1 MSLQAGWRYLAI
13 IWRHKWIVVP
23 LVVIP
28 TAAAFFLSHKQ
39 ERMYQGTAEVL
50 LQRQNLANALTNLP
64 DPSTG
69 STDAIRL
76 LETQASVARS
86 INVAKLVVAADPTA
100 GVSADDVLARSK
112 VAAERNADLLRF
124 SVENPDPA
132 KAILLSNQYAKA
144 FTIYRGQLDTRAVQ
158 TAIRSVNKKLEALH
172 SETSSTLRNSL
183 EEKKEQLDTLQA
195 LQTSNATVVNPA
207 RAAVKTAPRTKRN
220 VVAGFVLGC
229 VLALLI
235 ALALESRPPRARPAE
250 PLPDEQAPH
259 RTHTEQLV

>member
-23 LVVIP
+23 LVILP
-28 TAAAFFLSHKQ
+28 TVAAFALSHKQ
-39 ERMYQGTAEVL
+39 ERKYQGTAEVL

-64 DPSTG
+64 DPATDS
-69 STDAIRL
+69 SDAIRV

-86 INVAKLVVAADPTA
+86 INVAKLVVAKDPGA
-100 GVSADDVLARSK
+100 GLSADEVLAQST
-112 VAAERNADLLRF
+112 VDAERNADLLEFR
-124 SVENPDPA
+124 VEDPDPA
-132 KAILLSNQYAKA
+132 KAVRLSNEYAKA

-158 TAIRSVNKKLEALH
+158 TAIRSVNQKLRALH
-172 SETSSTLRNSL
+172 SEGSSTLRTSL

-229 VLALLI
+229 LLALLV
-235 ALALESRPPRARPAE
+235 ALALESRPRRSRPDE
-250 PLPDEQAPH
+250 SLPDEQASQH
-259 RTHTEQLV
+259 AHTEQLV

>member
-1 MSLQAGWRYLAI
+1 MDLQAGWRYLAI
-13 IWRHKWIVVP
+13 IWRRKWIVVP

-86 INVAKLVVAADPTA
+86 INVAKLVVAADPDV
-100 GVSADDVLARSK
+100 GVSADEVLARSK
-112 VAAERNADLLRF
+112 VAAERNADLLEF

-132 KAILLSNQYAKA
+132 KAVRLSNLYAKA
-144 FTIYRGQLDTRAVQ
+144 FTVYRGQLDTRAVQ
-158 TAIRSVNKKLEALH
+158 TAIRSVNKKLEGLR
-172 SETSSTLRNSL
+172 SESSTLHDSL

-220 VVAGFVLGC
+220 VAAGFVLGC

-250 PLPDEQAPH
+250 PLPDEQRPH
-259 RTHTEQLV
+259 RSHTEQLV